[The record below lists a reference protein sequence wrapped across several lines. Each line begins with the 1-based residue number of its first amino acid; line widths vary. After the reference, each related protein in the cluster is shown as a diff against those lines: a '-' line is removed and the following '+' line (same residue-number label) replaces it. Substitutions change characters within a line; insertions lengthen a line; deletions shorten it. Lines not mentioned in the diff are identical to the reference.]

1 MAQKTPQYTYDDFWD
16 AYQKSGVNFSDAD
29 LKMAQIDPNYGMATI
44 SNKLEYARAGSD
56 EARALWHQKQEDLR
70 SSVGGYTGGIDGS
83 MYIMNNLSPINYTE
97 PEKPT
102 YSGSAY
108 SNDLQN
114 LWNQQM
120 NYGSF
125 SFNEAQPVYNGSSY
139 QNDINNLWQQ
149 TKDYGGFT
157 FDEVQPTYTNRYD
170 DRIQAKL
177 STVENPAAFT
187 YDAATD
193 PLYQQYRKQYAR
205 EGQRA
210 TADALAAAAAAS
222 GGIPSSYAQTAA
234 GQQANYYSAQMTD
247 KIPELYQLAY
257 QKYLNDYQMEQTGL
271 AALQNAEAN
280 DYNKYRTELNQYN
293 ANRDFARAIW
303 GDEYN
308 MLQGK
313 LSSAQALDNAEYNKY
328 LGELGQYNIN
338 RDFARNIWNDEY
350 NHLANN
356 VNTAQS
362 LSNQEYQQYL
372 DALNQYNIDR
382 NFGYGQYLDELNSQA
397 QERAD
402 KQTYAQLAASMG
414 DYSYM
419 NKLGI
424 DTSNNPVDYERQYN
438 QAVLAAQYG
447 DYSGLAALGINPN
460 LGNVNDAALAGNG
473 KYYGSGGYYSGGSGG
488 SGGSSYSGGGGSD
501 YGTGV
506 NNEDL
511 SDSEVRALQRKLQD
525 LGLYNGE
532 IDGLIG
538 PQTRAA
544 LQGYSARD
552 VFNSY
557 VGSQALNDG
566 GEFLT
571 KERPLTEKE
580 IFNAQLAQHEM
591 DKVSNAHSDQGV
603 YVEGAGVLTW
613 ERLSALEK
621 QGKIKKNKNS
631 DGTYTYIYVG

>member
-1 MAQKTPQYTYDDFWD
+1 MAQKTPQYTYDDFLD
-16 AYQKSGVNFSDAD
+16 AYKKSGVNFSDAD

-56 EARALWHQKQEDLR
+56 EERALWHQKQEDLR
-70 SSVGGYTGGIDGS
+70 SSVGGYTGGVDGS

-108 SNDLQN
+108 SSDLNN

-125 SFNEAQPVYNGSSY
+125 SFNEAQP
-139 QNDINNLWQQ
+139 
-149 TKDYGGFT
+149 
-157 FDEVQPTYTNRYD
+157 TYTNRYD
-170 DRIQAKL
+170 ERIQAKL
-177 STVENPAAFT
+177 DKVENPDPFSYNAS
-187 YDAATD
+187 TD
-193 PLYQQYRKQYAR
+193 PLYQQYRKEYTR

-210 TADALAAAAAAS
+210 TADALGAAAAAS
-222 GGIPSSYAQTAA
+222 GGLPSSYAQTAA
-234 GQQANYYSAQMTD
+234 GQAANYYAAQMTD

-257 QKYLNDYQMEQTGL
+257 QKYLSDFQMQQAGL
-271 AALQNAEAN
+271 AALQTAEQS
-280 DYNKYRTELNQYN
+280 DYDKYRGLLNQYN
-293 ANRDFARAIW
+293 VNRDFAR
-303 GDEYN
+303 
-308 MLQGK
+308 
-313 LSSAQALDNAEYNKY
+313 S
-328 LGELGQYNIN
+328 
-338 RDFARNIWNDEY
+338 IWNDEY

-356 VNTAQS
+356 VQTAQN

-382 NFGYGQYLDELNSQA
+382 NFGYSQYLDELNSQA

-402 KQTYAQLAASMG
+402 KQTYAQLAAQYG
-414 DYSYM
+414 DYSYL
-419 NKLGI
+419 NGLGVN
-424 DTSNNPVDYERQYN
+424 TSNNPVDYERQYN

-447 DYSGLAALGINPN
+447 DYSGLNALGINPN
-460 LGNVNDAALAGNG
+460 MLNVNDAALASGG
-473 KYYGSGGYYSGGSGG
+473 KYYGSGGYYGGGSSGSGG
-488 SGGSSYSGGGGSD
+488 SYSSGGGYDYGSD
-501 YGTGV
+501 YGSDYAGV

-511 SDSEVRALQRKLQD
+511 SYEEAVRMQMLLAR
-525 LGLYNGE
+525 LGYYDGE
-532 IDGLIG
+532 IDGQIG

-544 LQGYSARD
+544 YSSIASNAREAYNRLQT
-552 VFNSY
+552 
-557 VGSQALNDG
+557 LNDG
-566 GEFLT
+566 GQWLT
-571 KERPLTEKE
+571 KEREATDEEK
-580 IFNAQLAQHEM
+580 FNAQLAQHEM

-613 ERLSALEK
+613 ERLDALEK